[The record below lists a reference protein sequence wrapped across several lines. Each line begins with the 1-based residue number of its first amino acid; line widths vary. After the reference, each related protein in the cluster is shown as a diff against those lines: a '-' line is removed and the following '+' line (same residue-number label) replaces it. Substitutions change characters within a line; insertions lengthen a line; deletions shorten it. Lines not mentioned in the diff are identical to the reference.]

1 MTLKIKGFYIN
12 LDKRPDRKLH
22 FENIQ
27 EKYSLFS
34 NLERLPAIENQKG
47 FIGCCQSHINAL
59 KKCKDMEGEVFMIC
73 EDDLIIFNDE
83 NYNQMINSLDF
94 KDNWDVLTLT
104 PRGDPIENDNIRN
117 QYFRIENN
125 QTATAYIFKKQIIN
139 VLIETLEEG
148 LKQLLNNGH
157 PDYYTNDQSWKK
169 LQTQYRFFYFKH
181 VFAGQL
187 VGYSD
192 IEKRF
197 VNYNQRFVNQK

>member
-1 MTLKIKGFYIN
+1 MTHKIKGFYIN

-27 EKYSLFS
+27 KKYSFFS
-34 NLERLPAIENQKG
+34 ELERLSACEHEKG
-47 FIGCCQSHINAL
+47 FIGCSQSHIKAL

-83 NYNQMINSLDF
+83 NYKQMINTLNLN
-94 KDNWDVLTLT
+94 DNWDLLTLT
-104 PRGDPIENDNIRN
+104 PRGDQFENDNIRN
-117 QYFRIENN
+117 EYFRIKNC
-125 QTATAYIFKKQIIN
+125 QTTTGYLIKKDFIDI
-139 VLIETLEEG
+139 LIENLEEG
-148 LKQLLNNGH
+148 LKQLLNNG
-157 PDYYTNDQSWKK
+157 DSGYYSADQYWKI
-169 LQTQYRFFYFKH
+169 LQTKHNFFYFKH
-181 VFAGQL
+181 VFGGQL